1 MIAER
6 SHQRIRR
13 QEPTSPDA
21 VTEAIET
28 TTTDG
33 TTTPASSDATN
44 VTTTSSDGTNGVPVT
59 TGSTEITDSESPDTT
74 TARKNASP
82 FGKTPPMSSQPDTK
96 AVQLIHILVGTLV
109 AMFVLSVV
117 MCVVI
122 VAMVIW
128 GCKVARHRREQ
139 RELVLR
145 TKHVIFEGI
154 SNAIST
160 ENIVGNP
167 MHTPMHN
174 PMHKVLDSS
183 PTLERNVTLE
193 SCVEQNV
200 DLELTTTVDS
210 EESTAVFKV

>member
-13 QEPTSPDA
+13 QEPT
-21 VTEAIET
+21 EAIET
-28 TTTDG
+28 TPSPTTDG
-33 TTTPASSDATN
+33 TSSDTTNVTTASSDA
-44 VTTTSSDGTNGVPVT
+44 
-59 TGSTEITDSESPDTT
+59 
-74 TARKNASP
+74 
-82 FGKTPPMSSQPDTK
+82 SSQPDTK

-200 DLELTTTVDS
+200 NLELTTTVDS